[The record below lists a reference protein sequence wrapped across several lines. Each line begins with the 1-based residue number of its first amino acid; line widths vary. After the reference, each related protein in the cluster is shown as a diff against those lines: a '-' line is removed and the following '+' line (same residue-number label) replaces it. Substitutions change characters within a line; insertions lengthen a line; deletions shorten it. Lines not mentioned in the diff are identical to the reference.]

1 MKYDDL
7 PPETRQPL
15 DVLIEA
21 VEQALNADDSPH
33 TRAVAYGWIEDPKDP
48 HATLSGGGIDA
59 PGRPEFDYDER
70 NVRKLYRAALDSS
83 DRLLHTIVIH
93 AERATDQDPWKLG
106 PVKLVSRKE
115 HDAILAERAV
125 IDDQVR
131 AELEPLAKGARRAS
145 FGRDNIGK
153 PPRLV
158 RAGEQK
164 GVTDLPPTERLLN
177 LLQQAESIYRK
188 AGLDLLIIHWN
199 YRSAAD
205 FDIREYF
212 E

>member
-131 AELEPLAKGARRAS
+131 AELEPLAKGARWAG
-145 FGRDNIGK
+145 FGRNNIGK
-153 PPRLV
+153 PVRLV
-158 RAGEQK
+158 RGDAQGL
-164 GVTDLPPTERLLN
+164 TDLPITDRLLN
-177 LLQQAESIYRK
+177 LLQQTEAIYRK
-188 AGLDLLIIHWN
+188 AGLDLLIIDW
-199 YRSAAD
+199 SLEGSELD
-205 FDIREYF
+205 VREYF